1 MYVVVWS
8 AVILGNQKRAGAT
21 MRDCVVQAKQHWF
34 SGPQP
39 QDNRRWTLEVG
50 GGYHKLDSWLRQ

>member
-8 AVILGNQKRAGAT
+8 TVILGNQKRAGAA

-50 GGYHKLDSWLRQ
+50 GGYHKFDSWLRQ

>member
-8 AVILGNQKRAGAT
+8 IVILGNQKRAGAAV
-21 MRDCVVQAKQHWF
+21 RDCVVQAKQHWF
-34 SGPQP
+34 LGPQP

-50 GGYHKLDSWLRQ
+50 GVLSQA